1 MPNTLLMIVKL
12 IAGLIVV
19 LPLIYFT
26 LKYGGK
32 KYQSMQNN
40 SYLKILE
47 RLSISK
53 DNSLLVVKI
62 GQKGYVFTSTGNN
75 IEMLMELDEKEVEKI
90 EKTKNMPEYE
100 NMNDFV
106 KDIKKKLNIQEKIEL
121 LKKLKIKKEG

>member
-90 EKTKNMPEYE
+90 EKTKIMPEYE
-100 NMNDFV
+100 NMNDFM